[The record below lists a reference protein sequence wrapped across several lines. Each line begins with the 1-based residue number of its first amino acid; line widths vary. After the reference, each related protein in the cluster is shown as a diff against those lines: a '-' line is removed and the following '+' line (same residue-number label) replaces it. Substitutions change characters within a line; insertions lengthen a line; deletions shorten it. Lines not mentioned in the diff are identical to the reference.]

1 MRDAEALL
9 EAETITSGRHALT
22 IDPLLDAFAV
32 AEKRGVRDM
41 VACIA
46 RRLAWAYDF
55 AGDDAAAIG
64 MAEHARA
71 EYEALRD
78 HEGMLRSL
86 NNLGVLWTRRGD
98 LDEARRIFSEA
109 AILVDQLKIP
119 FEQARLRINLG
130 YVCLLSGEP
139 AIGRRWLEEALALAA
154 AMKHPAQ
161 GSAWLNMARIDL
173 AEGKSND
180 AAAAVQRAQPFIEA
194 GNHYGEIEIWLL
206 RGQIAS
212 QQLRHADAFG
222 CFATG
227 IRMAE
232 AVNAAREQHELWE
245 AMSAA
250 QAINGDYKAALDSL
264 KRANAI
270 AASLRRERAVL
281 QAATAAARRA
291 SLTENHLVQ

>member
-1 MRDAEALL
+1 MREAEALL
-9 EAETITSGRHALT
+9 ETETITSGRHALT

-32 AEKRGVRDM
+32 AEKRGLRDM

-46 RRLAWAYDF
+46 RRQACAYDC

-71 EYEALRD
+71 KYEALHD

-98 LDEARRIFSEA
+98 LDEAKRIFSEA
-109 AILVDQLKIP
+109 ATLVDQLEIP
-119 FEQARLRINLG
+119 FEQVRLRINLG

-139 AIGRRWLEEALALAA
+139 VIGRKWLEEAIALAA
-154 AMKHPAQ
+154 AMKSPAQ
-161 GSAWLNMARIDL
+161 GSAWLNVARIDL

-180 AAAAVQRAQPFIEA
+180 AAAAVQRTQPFIEA

-206 RGQIAS
+206 RGQMAS
-212 QQLRHADAFG
+212 QRLRHADALG
-222 CFATG
+222 CIATG
-227 IRMAE
+227 IKLAE

-250 QAINGDYKAALDSL
+250 QAANRDYKAALESL

-270 AASLRRERAVL
+270 EVSLRRERAVL

-291 SLTENHLVQ
+291 SLIKKL